1 MTGRFFCPGEYSGG
15 KRTVFASWNLY
26 WTVFWIKL
34 CLCGRR
40 FSPYLGAAHRDM
52 KKNTYDLFN
61 ALICSADGET
71 RKAIAEWL
79 AGTQR
84 FEMFE
89 ANNARDALFEQKRR
103 KPDVMIADIEM
114 LRSDRGDFVKKCRA
128 NDRYCT
134 LVLFCREEEAAE
146 LPELVLFGVSVVLTG
161 AGNEKQ
167 KQKNADALI
176 EELEHKRDLAAEIRL
191 LRLETDS
198 YRSVNI
204 LKELIQVE
212 DEELSEEARNFKTKE
227 FNGRYITLILIL
239 TSGSSLSGAENR
251 IMNMLLKFK
260 YSEFFC
266 LNISRTRELVFMVSN
281 KNPYERNLR
290 ALGERMRRNIR
301 LELDCDSTILI
312 SIPSQNGV
320 DLLSAYKKF
329 DMLEENRF
337 FLKEGDVLV
346 DRVAYTQKSSAD
358 ENVET
363 ILMQVYEDIR
373 YREFK
378 KAAEG
383 VKRMVSRIEQEGS
396 MSNIYVRHIFIE
408 ILSRLSQQSDVM
420 TNYENMEAAKYILTV
435 PDIWSIE
442 ESVISILE
450 RSEQGK
456 DNISASDSKIVIDK
470 VIAIIRSEY
479 KSTSLTMEYIAKK
492 VFLSP
497 NYLSAM
503 FKRVKGESINS
514 FIKNYRLERA
524 RELLKNSNIKVKD
537 IASLVGFASD
547 GYFATVFRNAEGI
560 SAKEYREQNFQRY

>member
-1 MTGRFFCPGEYSGG
+1 MR
-15 KRTVFASWNLY
+15 
-26 WTVFWIKL
+26 
-34 CLCGRR
+34 
-40 FSPYLGAAHRDM
+40 
-52 KKNTYDLFN
+52 KNTYDLFN
-61 ALICSADGET
+61 ALICSADSKRRGE
-71 RKAIAEWL
+71 IAEWL
-79 AGTQR
+79 TATQR
-84 FEMFE
+84 FDIFE

-103 KPDVMIADIEM
+103 KPDVMIADVDM
-114 LRSDRGDFVKKCRA
+114 LRSDRSDFVKKCRA

-134 LVLFCREEEAAE
+134 IVLFCSEAEIGA
-146 LPELVLFGVSVVLTG
+146 LPDLVLFGVSVFLAG
-161 AGNEKQ
+161 AGSEKQ
-167 KQKNADALI
+167 KQKNTDALI
-176 EELEHKRDLAAEIRL
+176 EELEHKRDLTAQMRL
-191 LRLETDS
+191 LKLETDS

-204 LKELIQVE
+204 LKELIQASE
-212 DEELSEEARNFKTKE
+212 EELSDEARNFKTKE

-239 TSGSSLSGAENR
+239 TTGCSLSGAENR

-260 YSEFFC
+260 YAEFFC

-281 KNPYERNLR
+281 KNPYERNLK
-290 ALGERMRRNIR
+290 AFGERMRRNIR
-301 LELDCDSTILI
+301 LEFDCDSTILI
-312 SIPSQNGV
+312 SVPSQNGV

-346 DRVAYTQKSSAD
+346 DRVAYTQKSNAD

-373 YREFK
+373 YKEFK
-378 KAAEG
+378 KAADG
-383 VKRMVSRIEQEGS
+383 VKRMVTRIEQEGS

-420 TNYENMEAAKYILTV
+420 TNYENMEAAKYVLTV

-442 ESVISILE
+442 QRIVSILE

-456 DNISASDSKIVIDK
+456 DSISASDSKIVIDK

-479 KSTSLTMEYIAKK
+479 RSTSLTMEYIAKK

-503 FKRVKGESINS
+503 FKREKGESINS

-524 RELLKNSNIKVKD
+524 RELLKSSNIKVKD

-560 SAKEYREQNFQRY
+560 SAKEYRELNSRPVNLS

>member
-1 MTGRFFCPGEYSGG
+1 MF
-15 KRTVFASWNLY
+15 
-26 WTVFWIKL
+26 
-34 CLCGRR
+34 RR
-40 FSPYLGAAHRDM
+40 FSPLSGTVHLNM
-52 KKNTYDLFN
+52 GKNNNDLFN
-61 ALICSADGET
+61 ALICAADADIRSE
-71 RKAIAEWL
+71 IAEWL

-84 FEMFE
+84 FETFE
-89 ANNARDALFEQKRR
+89 AKNSHDALLEQKRR
-103 KPDVMIADIEM
+103 KPDVMIADVEM
-114 LRSDRGDFVKKCRA
+114 LRSGGETFIKKCRS

-134 LVLFCREEEAAE
+134 LVLYCRQGDVAAFSK
-146 LPELVLFGVSVVLTG
+146 LALFGVTLMVTG
-161 AGNEKQ
+161 RENEEQ
-167 KQKNADALI
+167 KRKNAAALI
-176 EELEHKRDLAAEIRL
+176 EELELKRSIASEFRL
-191 LRLETDS
+191 LKLENDS

-212 DEELSEEARNFKTKE
+212 EGALSEEALDFKAKE

-251 IMNMLLKFK
+251 IMKMLLRFK
-260 YSEFFC
+260 YAEFFC
-266 LNISRTRELVFMVSN
+266 LNISRTRELIFVVSN

-290 ALGERMRRNIR
+290 ALGERMRRSIR
-301 LELDCDSTILI
+301 VELDCDSTVLI
-312 SIPSQNGV
+312 SIPSQNGE

-329 DMLEENRF
+329 DVLEENRF

-346 DRVAYTQKSSAD
+346 DRASYTQKNSAD

-373 YREFK
+373 FREFHE
-378 KAAEG
+378 AAEG
-383 VKRMVSRIEQEGS
+383 VKRLVSRIEQEGN

-408 ILSRLSQQSDVM
+408 ILSRLSQHADIM

-450 RSEQGK
+450 RSEKKKTNTSSG
-456 DNISASDSKIVIDK
+456 DGTIVTDK
-470 VIAIIRSEY
+470 VIAIIRTEY
-479 KSTSLTMEYIAKK
+479 KNTSLTMEYIAGK

-503 FKRVKGESINS
+503 FKKQKGESINS

-524 RELLKNSNIKVKD
+524 KEMLKNSNIKVKD
-537 IASLVGFASD
+537 IAGLVGFASD
-547 GYFATVFRNAEGI
+547 GYFATVFRKAEGI
-560 SAKEYREQNFQRY
+560 SAAEYRKRNSKRY